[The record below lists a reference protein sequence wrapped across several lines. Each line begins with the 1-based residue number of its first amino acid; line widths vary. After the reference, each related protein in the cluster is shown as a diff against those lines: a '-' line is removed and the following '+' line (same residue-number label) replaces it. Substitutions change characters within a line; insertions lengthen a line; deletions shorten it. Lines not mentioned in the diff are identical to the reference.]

1 MANVRE
7 ADPSSGPVVIVEDVW
22 GPAFESLARR
32 RQVVQE
38 PEAWKDPAAVRDLA
52 ATAAVVVVR
61 NRTTVD
67 RAVLETGARLA
78 MVARAGVGLDNI
90 DVAAADELGVVV
102 SAARGANAR
111 SVAEMA
117 LGLALAVAR
126 DIVGHDRRVRA
137 GVWERSEGLELK
149 GRTWGAIGLGA
160 TGMETVR
167 LARAFG
173 METVGFD
180 PYTPEAAPLDGLGRR
195 VQSLDALLGAA
206 DVVSLHAPL
215 TAETAGMAGAGFFEA
230 MRPGAVLVNVGRGGL
245 VDEEALVDAL
255 DAGRLAGA
263 GLDVRAEEPPVA
275 GRVDA
280 HPRVVLTP
288 HVAGITGE
296 AQDKVAELLVA
307 DIDAVLDGRPAANAV
322 GRWSRPERPGAGG
335 AVPAV
340 EG

>member
-1 MANVRE
+1 MPHTAE
-7 ADPSSGPVVIVEDVW
+7 ADSADAPVVIVEDVW

-32 RQVVQE
+32 WPLVRE
-38 PEAWKDPAAVRDLA
+38 PGAWQDPGAVRDLA
-52 ATAAVVVVR
+52 ATAAVLVVR
-61 NRTTVD
+61 NRTAVD
-67 RAVLETGARLA
+67 RTVLEAGKRLA

-117 LGLALAVAR
+117 MGLALAVAR
-126 DIVGHDRRVRA
+126 DIVGHDRRVRS
-137 GVWERSEGLELK
+137 GVWERGEGMELRD
-149 GRTWGAIGLGA
+149 RTWGVIGLGA
-160 TGMETVR
+160 TGMETAR

-173 METVGFD
+173 MDTVGFD
-180 PYTPEAAPLDGLGRR
+180 PYMPETVALDGLGQR
-195 VQSLDALLGAA
+195 VQSLEAILAAA

-215 TAETAGMAGAGFFEA
+215 TGETAGMAGAGFFEA
-230 MRPGAVLVNVGRGGL
+230 MRPGAILVNVARGGL

-263 GLDVRAEEPPVA
+263 GLDVRTEEPPVA
-275 GRVDA
+275 GRVEA

-288 HVAGITGE
+288 HVAGITAE
-296 AQDKVAELLVA
+296 AQDRVAEALVA
-307 DIDAVLDGRPAANAV
+307 DIDAVLAGRPATNAV
-322 GRWSRPERPGAGG
+322 GRWSRPEGDRPGGS
-335 AVPAV
+335 VPTV